1 MAARR
6 ATQDRLSP
14 TIKTVAVHTGYS
26 IATISKALRGS
37 PVVTESTRATILA
50 AARELGYQANAR
62 GMALRTG
69 KTHQA
74 AVLMPLTSAAGYEWD
89 GVEYTQILS
98 GISQALDGSDYQL
111 SVHGYRSFDD
121 ACTIARRVADQR
133 LADGLIFSGVLADD
147 ARVAMLAEADF
158 PFVSLGR
165 CRRPLA
171 YAHVDVDNEWAAH
184 AATARLI
191 AGGHRRIAL
200 INAEPRLSYA
210 LDRIDGF
217 GRAFREAGLAPSLD
231 LVAGGDLSARFGRDG
246 TLSLFDRPAP
256 PTALV
261 CVNEST
267 TLGVLSALDTLGLRV
282 GEDVDVIAYDDI
294 NVSAYFSPPVTT
306 LYQPIEVL
314 GRRLGEFLLR
324 RMAGEEPARLSQ
336 VFRPELIARQ
346 SDDLGGRLGRPQPR
360 HKT

>member
-1 MAARR
+1 MAEGSTA
-6 ATQDRLSP
+6 ASQLSP
-14 TIKTVAVHTGYS
+14 TIKTLAAHTGFS
-26 IATISKALRGS
+26 IGTISKALRGS
-37 PVVTESTRATILA
+37 PVVTEQTREAILA
-50 AARELGYQANAR
+50 AAKELGYQANAR

-69 KTHQA
+69 KTYQA
-74 AVLMPLTSAAGYEWD
+74 TVLMPLTSAAGYEWD

-121 ACTIARRVADQR
+121 ACAIARRVADQK
-133 LADGLIFSGVLADD
+133 LADGLIFSGVLAED
-147 ARVAMLAEADF
+147 ARIAMLTQSGF

-165 CRRPLA
+165 CREPLV

-191 AGGHRRIAL
+191 AGGHRRVAL
-200 INAEPRLSYA
+200 INADQRFSYA

-217 GRAFREAGLAPSLD
+217 VRAFREAGVDPSLD
-231 LVAGGDLSARFGRDG
+231 LIAGGDLSTRFGRDS
-246 TLSLFDRPAP
+246 TLALRGLPQP

-267 TLGVLSALDTLGLRV
+267 TLGVLSALDALGLRV

-294 NVSAYFSPPVTT
+294 NVSAYFTPPVTT

-324 RMAGEEPARLSQ
+324 LMAGDNAAQLTE
-336 VFRPELIARQ
+336 VFRPQLIVRQ
-346 SDDLGGRLGRPQPR
+346 ADNLGGRLSRSHP
-360 HKT
+360 